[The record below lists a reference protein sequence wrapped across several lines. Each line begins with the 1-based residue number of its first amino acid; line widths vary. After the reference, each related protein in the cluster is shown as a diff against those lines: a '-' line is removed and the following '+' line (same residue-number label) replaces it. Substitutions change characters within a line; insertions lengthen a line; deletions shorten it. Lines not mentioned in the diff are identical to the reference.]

1 MLVTADQLAVYNI
14 PSELWFSRRDGSG
27 EPISRNQYFLN
38 NPNELK
44 RGVYCAIGNN
54 ASGWELE
61 QFDGTNWV
69 VVTPDETYR
78 LVVTSNGLKVLANVV
93 TGEYRLTISGI
104 KIIDQVV
111 LKPSI
116 PFVDWTD
123 NTLQAHGN
131 VKFSIG
137 TLNSHNPP
145 DEQGNS
151 GLNKILSWRYN
162 NASGGL
168 QYCLNLPPEGLGSMS
183 DQGEEEWDI
192 GTIGLYVK
200 DLDGNNDVLFA
211 VATLPS
217 PVKKYANNIGKIGNR
232 LKFYFNTVLS
242 NLGFVSDLD
251 VIEDGNQSLPE
262 VPSEEFL
269 EYPSDNKLRPYNCYV
284 VDNLFG
290 TNVPALAVPRPL
302 NTGKDQGY
310 IEYTNDWAYFQ
321 PSTNFIYVGEEN
333 FDPEVKNYQFVYWE
347 PEAVKVDGKWV
358 GKYKLAEGKYF
369 NDEVTANKKMPIG
382 IRVGSNIVYT
392 GEVAN
397 IEKIYKY
404 NVNIY
409 NGGQGYAVYDQ
420 LNIIVED
427 NLILKVEVTSVDTG
441 GKITRINPISPLMG
455 NVKIKSDAYLV
466 QSAKYDP
473 RSQFPRN
480 GNNARFRITGE
491 ETNNFDWAFSPEDL
505 NKPAYCDKGINAG
518 NPTTTVT
525 DCFLGWITGANSIR
539 LGLDLRNE
547 ATDSVFGT
555 TRYATSTEVCNV
567 VNNPTP
573 AHGSA
578 VTPQTLND
586 NYIQKT
592 KPQDSTQPGYN
603 WKNPIEVNTCVH
615 FNEMILGRSIKP
627 IPSDST
633 NYEQTASNWND
644 PNVDFWGRALR
655 AEWADLAE
663 YYESDELY
671 QPGTLITF
679 GAGEKEITKAQFEA
693 NGVISTKPG
702 LQLGSKK
709 NDHYLP
715 VALTGRV
722 PVMMDGNSVNY
733 FGDKIYL
740 SRVKPGTA
748 STIKNGKC
756 IGKIID
762 KDPGTKRLLECVI
775 RIDFGND

>member
-1 MLVTADQLAVYNI
+1 MIVTLDQLAVYGINDNYLFARRTDRDRYFI
-14 PSELWFSRRDGSG
+14 DHLSELVKG
-27 EPISRNQYFLN
+27 L
-38 NPNELK
+38 
-44 RGVYCAIGNN
+44 YCAIGNN
-54 ASGWELE
+54 TDGWELE
-61 QFDGTNWV
+61 QYNGVNWV
-69 VVTPDETYR
+69 VATPDETYR
-78 LVVTSNGLKVLANVV
+78 LVITSNGLKVLANVA

-104 KIIDQVV
+104 KIIDQTV
-111 LKPSI
+111 LSPSI

-123 NTLQAHGN
+123 NILQQHGN

-137 TLNSHNPP
+137 TLNSHNPSN
-145 DEQGNS
+145 EQGES
-151 GLNKILSWRYN
+151 GLNKILSWKYN

-168 QYCLNLPPEGLGSMS
+168 QYCLNLPPEGLGSIS
-183 DQGEEEWDI
+183 DQDEEEWNI

-200 DLDGNNDVLFA
+200 GLDGNSDVLFA

-217 PVKKYANNIGKIGNR
+217 VVKKYANNIDKIGNR

-242 NLGFVSDLD
+242 NLGFVSNLE
-251 VIEDGNQSLPE
+251 VMEDGNQNLPE
-262 VPSEEFL
+262 VPNETLLF
-269 EYPSDNKLRPYNCYV
+269 YPTDNRRRPYNCYV

-290 TNVPALAVPRPL
+290 TNVPALAIPRPST
-302 NTGKDQGY
+302 NNGEDGY
-310 IEYTNDWAYFQ
+310 IDYVGDWAYFQ

-333 FDPEVKNYQFVYWE
+333 FSEEVSNYQFVYWE
-347 PEAVKVDGKWV
+347 PEAVKVEGKWV

-369 NDEVTANKKMPIG
+369 NDEVTANKKMPVGVRIG
-382 IRVGSNIVYT
+382 GNIVYS
-392 GEVAN
+392 GEITNV
-397 IEKIYKY
+397 ERIYKY
-404 NVNIY
+404 IVNIY
-409 NGGQGYAVYDQ
+409 NGGQSYAVYDQ
-420 LNIIVED
+420 LNIFVED
-427 NLILKVEVTSVDTG
+427 NLIIKIEVTGVDG
-441 GKITRINPISPLMG
+441 SGKITSIRPIGSCMG
-455 NVKIKSDAYLV
+455 SVDLKGDAYEIK
-466 QSAKYDP
+466 SAKYDP
-473 RSQFPRN
+473 RSPFPRD
-480 GNNARFRITGE
+480 GNNARFRITSE
-491 ETNNFDWAFSPEDL
+491 RMNNFDWQFEPDDL
-505 NKPAYCDKGINAG
+505 NKPAYCDKGVNAG
-518 NPTTTVT
+518 KPTTTVT

-547 ATDSVFGT
+547 ATESVFGT
-555 TRYATSTEVCNV
+555 TRYATNTEVCNV
-567 VNNPTP
+567 ANNPTP

-586 NYIQKT
+586 NYIQKS
-592 KPQDSTQPGYN
+592 KPQSPTQPGYN
-603 WKNPIEVNTCVH
+603 WKNPIEVRTCIH

-627 IPSDST
+627 IPEDST
-633 NYEQTASNWND
+633 NYQQSAANWND

-663 YYESDELY
+663 YYESDDLY

-679 GAGEKEITKAQFEA
+679 GEGDKEITKAQFEA

-715 VALTGRV
+715 VALVGRV

-762 KDPGTKRLLECVI
+762 KNPGTKRLVECVV
-775 RIDFGND
+775 RMDFGND